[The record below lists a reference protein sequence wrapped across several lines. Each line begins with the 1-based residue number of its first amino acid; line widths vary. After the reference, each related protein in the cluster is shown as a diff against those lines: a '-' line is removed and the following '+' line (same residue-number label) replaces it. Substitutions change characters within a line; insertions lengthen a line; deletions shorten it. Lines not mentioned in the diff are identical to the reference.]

1 MIVSCQNRINSD
13 SHRLVHLGETAQ
25 MWNEVFL
32 EHRQKFPECQG
43 FLSWDIPS
51 EERRGLVTRLG
62 VFCDTCVYKSKKYS
76 LYKEIGTKRK
86 GRKPAKVNYGLQA
99 GLSQTPIGNA
109 SLRKIILSTNT
120 PAPSSTSLQSNSNK
134 VLKQIETLNKKDM
147 QKRRQNLIEINELRS
162 ASNPNVIGIQS
173 DGMYNNPL
181 YSGVGETPFQPATQ
195 TVYSIAENVTKK
207 HQIISL
213 VTKNKLCSRNQH
225 LQSENESDHVC
236 SSEICGANIPMEQN
250 IGDELP
256 WAKEGMT
263 DLAKDNIQVG
273 QVTTDP
279 DSSAYRATEH
289 LYEQGIL
296 ENPAKHFIDMRHLSE
311 NMRKTIKKN
320 QLLLRL
326 MPKQTKTE
334 KTKLLHNFSID
345 ITDRCT
351 AEFNKAYT
359 EYAGNTIKIKNKLS
373 YACDAI
379 IGCYMGSHLLCKKHS
394 LVCRGGIKN
403 WVNRSAYLN
412 NDFKIK
418 ASVANANLIRSCVHI
433 RLSPSV
439 LDKTI
444 LNTNTQKVESFN
456 RVLRQSLPRNV
467 TFSRN
472 FSGRAHSAAHCS
484 NNGPGDSL
492 ISLCT
497 EIGAEIP
504 QKGKVHHALKQMQ
517 NEQNLRKTY
526 RETDKYKNHRV
537 MKRKKLFKLHAKH
550 QHEILYKKNMLDMN
564 NTKDRAKASN
574 KSHTEH
580 NYAQQ
585 RVKSTKK

>member
-1 MIVSCQNRINSD
+1 
-13 SHRLVHLGETAQ
+13 
-25 MWNEVFL
+25 MWNEVFR
-32 EHRQKFPECQG
+32 EHQQKYQDCPG
-43 FLSWDIPS
+43 FLTWDTAS

-62 VFCDTCVYKSKKYS
+62 LFCDTCVYKSKKYP
-76 LYKEIGTKRK
+76 LYREIDTMKR
-86 GRKPAKVNYGLQA
+86 GRRTAKVNYGLQA

-120 PAPSSTSLQSNSNK
+120 PAPAYKSLQNNSNQ
-134 VLKQIETLNKKDM
+134 VLKQIETLNQKDM
-147 QKRRQNLIEINELRS
+147 HKRRQNLITINELRA

-225 LQSENESDHVC
+225 LQSEIESDHVC
-236 SSEICGANIPMEQN
+236 SSETCGANIPMEQN
-250 IGDELP
+250 IGDELS

-263 DLAKDNIQVG
+263 ELANDNIQVG

-279 DSSAYRATEH
+279 DSSAYRATEQ
-289 LYEQGIL
+289 LYEHGIL
-296 ENPAKHFIDMRHLSE
+296 KNPASHFIDTRHLSE

-320 QLLLRL
+320 QSLLQI
-326 MPKQTKTE
+326 MPKQTKAE

-345 ITDRCT
+345 LTDRCT
-351 AEFNKAYT
+351 AEFNQAYSQ
-359 EYAGNTIKIKNKLS
+359 YAGDVTKMKNKLS

-403 WVNRSAYLN
+403 WINRSAYLDN
-412 NDFKIK
+412 QFKIK
-418 ASVANANLIRSCVHI
+418 ASVENANLVRSCVHL
-433 RLSPSV
+433 RLSPSN

-444 LNTNTQKVESFN
+444 LNSNTQKVESFN
-456 RVLRQSLPRNV
+456 RVLRRSLPRNV

-484 NNGPGDSL
+484 NNGPGESL
-492 ISLCT
+492 ISLCN
-497 EIGAEIP
+497 EIGADIP
-504 QKGKVHHALKQMQ
+504 QHSTVHNALKQMQ
-517 NEQNLRKTY
+517 NEHNLRKSY
-526 RETDKYKNHRV
+526 RETDKYKKQRV
-537 MKRKKLFKLHAKH
+537 IKRQKLFKLHAKH
-550 QHEILYKKNMLDMN
+550 QHENLYAKNMLALNKVRSRASTSN
-564 NTKDRAKASN
+564 N
-574 KSHTEH
+574 SHIEH
-580 NYAQQ
+580 NYAQN
-585 RVKSTKK
+585 RTKSSKQ